1 MEMLAV
7 FRPEPTDSAQ
17 EATETMR
24 SHKCLMKLRALLVSW
39 EIFYSNETIGH
50 NMNTEWLQISS
61 RLAYVDTVYC
71 FTAIRIQYFHQV
83 VQSSV

>member
-7 FRPEPTDSAQ
+7 FRPEPTDSTQ

-39 EIFYSNETIGH
+39 EIFFIVMKLS
-50 NMNTEWLQISS
+50 
-61 RLAYVDTVYC
+61 
-71 FTAIRIQYFHQV
+71 AIT
-83 VQSSV
+83 